1 MQTISGDTGSFI
13 AGQTLTGSMQELVE
27 YLRARQAGAVDLVF
41 VASGQDLV
49 VHVEKEIAIDYNP
62 KGRKLSHANQIPQSA
77 AVAGLD

>member
-1 MQTISGDTGSFI
+1 
-13 AGQTLTGSMQELVE
+13 MQELVE